1 MTRTCVAAA
10 LVACITAGG
19 ASAAVQKSTPSARA
33 SRFGIA
39 AGGNLQ
45 TLRGPDRARYF
56 DGVKAVG
63 ARWIR
68 IDVNW
73 AFIQRSGPT
82 SYDWTPIDRVVKA
95 ARRRKIS
102 VLGALLYTPAWARAP
117 GAAPS
122 APPANL
128 GDFARFAARAAR
140 HFGARGVHAYEVW
153 NEPNIADFWW
163 PGPDPARYTQL
174 LKQAYVAIKRADRRA
189 TVVSAGLSPNGSY
202 GSVDAQRMSPLTF
215 LERMYASGA
224 RGSMD
229 AVGWHPYNFPAGLGY
244 YPWSAWSQ
252 MSETSPSARSI
263 MRANGDGKKKIWATE
278 WGAPTGSSS
287 VSVTE
292 AQQAELVA
300 TGLRRLRSFA
310 WAGPSFLYNFRD
322 SGTNAADR
330 EQNFGI
336 VRYDWSPKPA
346 YAAYKRA
353 LKKR

>member
-1 MTRTCVAAA
+1 M
-10 LVACITAGG
+10 
-19 ASAAVQKSTPSARA
+19 QKPKPTARA

-39 AGGNLQ
+39 AGGSLPS
-45 TLRGPDRARYF
+45 LRAGDRGRYL

-68 IDVNW
+68 IDVSW
-73 AFIQRSGPT
+73 AFVQRNGPR
-82 SYDWTPIDRVVKA
+82 SYDWAPVDRVVKA
-95 ARRRKIS
+95 ARRRRIS
-102 VLGALLYTPAWARAP
+102 VLGTLLYTPRWARAP
-117 GAAPS
+117 GAAAA

-128 GDFARFAARAAR
+128 ADFARFAAQAAR
-140 HFGARGVHAYEVW
+140 HLGARGVRAFEIW
-153 NEPNIADFWW
+153 NEPNIADFWS

-174 LKQAYVAIKRADRRA
+174 LRQAYVAIKRADRSA
-189 TVVSAGLSPNGSY
+189 LVVSAGLSPNGSY

-229 AVGWHPYNFPAGLGY
+229 AVGWHPYNFPEGLGY
-244 YPWSAWSQ
+244 YRWSAWSQ
-252 MSETSPSARSI
+252 MWATSPSARSI
-263 MRANGDGKKKIWATE
+263 MRANGDGKRKIWATE
-278 WGAPTGSSS
+278 WGAPTGTSSA
-287 VSVTE
+287 SVTE
-292 AQQAELVA
+292 ARQAEVVA

-310 WAGPSFLYNFRD
+310 WAGPSFLYDFRD
-322 SGTNAADR
+322 SGPNAADR

-346 YAAYKRA
+346 YAAYRRA